1 MRDQDFLKPF
11 ESLMSAAEARTLIT
25 AVSLHDR
32 FYAREE
38 AVKRYGFS
46 IPCKEAVEAVAALSP
61 LVEVGAGSGYWSRF
75 LRAAGADVVTTD
87 VGGQPKY
94 SRLWNTEGID
104 VLEAVEAIKRHSDR
118 NVFMSWPSYGKSW
131 AANVASEMQSG
142 RYLVYIGESK
152 GGCTADV
159 RFFDVLASEFD
170 KVGFEVI
177 PRWEN
182 IHDYLTIY
190 KKR

>member
-61 LVEVGAGSGYWSRF
+61 LVEVGAGSGYWSRL

-118 NVFMSWPSYGKSW
+118 NVFMSWPSYDKGW
-131 AANVASEMQSG
+131 AANVAAEMRSG
-142 RYLVYIGESK
+142 RHLAFIGESK
-152 GGCTADV
+152 GGCTADD
-159 RFFDVLASEFD
+159 RFFDILESDFDEGVL
-170 KVGFEVI
+170 VLI
-177 PRWEN
+177 PQWEGL
-182 IHDYLTIY
+182 HDYLTIY